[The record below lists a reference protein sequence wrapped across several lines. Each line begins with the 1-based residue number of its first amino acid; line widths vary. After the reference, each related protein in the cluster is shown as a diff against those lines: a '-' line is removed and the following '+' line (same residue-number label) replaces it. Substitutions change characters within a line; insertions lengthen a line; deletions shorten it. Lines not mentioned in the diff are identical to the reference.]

1 MIIDFESSLVIAT
14 LLTGLIAGL
23 DKFVL
28 SKKQPAISNHKVSAW
43 LIGQSRSFF
52 PILLLVLLLR
62 SFLFEPFRIP
72 TGSLEPTLDIGDFIV
87 VNKFIYGL
95 RWPVVYE
102 KIIPVKE
109 PKRGDI
115 VVFRHPT
122 ESVDYIKR
130 VVGLPGDHI
139 SYIDKVLSINGRV
152 MPQEF
157 KGYSVE
163 KDSEGNETPVIEKEE
178 NLDGV
183 RHRIFLKKE
192 DGSTLDSSL
201 LPTQSSWVVPQG
213 EYFMMGDNRDD
224 SLDSRYWGFVP
235 ENHLKGKAV
244 MIWLSWDH
252 NIDRVRWERIGK
264 RV

>member
-1 MIIDFESSLVIAT
+1 MTIDFEISLVIAT
-14 LLTGLIAGL
+14 VLTGLIAGL

-28 SKKQPAISNHKVSAW
+28 SKKQQLAISHQKIPAW
-43 LIGQSRSFF
+43 FIRQSTSFF
-52 PILLLVLLLR
+52 PILLIVLLLR

-102 KIIPVKE
+102 KIISIKE

-139 SYIDKVLSINGRV
+139 SYIDKVLSVNGRA
-152 MPQEF
+152 MPQVF

-178 NLDGV
+178 NLGGV
-183 RHRIFLKKE
+183 RHRIFLRKE
-192 DGSTLDSSL
+192 EGSLDPSL
-201 LPTQSSWVVPQG
+201 LPTQSSWVVPKG

-224 SLDSRYWGFVP
+224 SFDSRYWGFVP

-252 NIDRVRWERIGK
+252 QLDRVRWWRIGK